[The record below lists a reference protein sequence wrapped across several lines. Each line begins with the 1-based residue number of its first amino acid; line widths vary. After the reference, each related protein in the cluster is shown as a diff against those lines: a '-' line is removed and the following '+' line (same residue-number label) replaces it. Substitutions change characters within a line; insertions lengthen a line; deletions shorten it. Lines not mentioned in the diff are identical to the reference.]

1 MTTSETK
8 PRSTLAALREQVP
21 ERALTTAE
29 ARQVLERQA
38 TRLLKL
44 TEIFGPPVP
53 VEAIAA
59 ALPRLIVKRVAD
71 LPSSGRAQ
79 WNGAA
84 WVLLVDSTEPKV
96 RQRYSL
102 AHELAHVIWHPMAG
116 SVLPDTKKTP
126 ADDRIEYA
134 CEYFAACLLMPRVWM
149 KRAYFDR
156 GIQDVPSLSRLFGV
170 SWVAMRVR
178 LEQLGF
184 VESPRA
190 DTSKE
195 AA

>member
-1 MTTSETK
+1 LA
-8 PRSTLAALREQVP
+8 TLRDQVP
-21 ERALTTAE
+21 QRPLTGYE
-29 ARQVLERQA
+29 VRQVLDRQA

-44 TEIFGPPVP
+44 SETLGPPVP
-53 VEAIAA
+53 VEAIASS
-59 ALPRLIVKRVAD
+59 LPRVVVKRVEN

-102 AHELAHVIWHPMAG
+102 AHELGHVIWHPLSAQA
-116 SVLPDTKKTP
+116 LPDTKRSS
-126 ADDRIEYA
+126 ASERIETA

-149 KRAYFDR
+149 KRAYFDES
-156 GIQDVPSLSRLFGV
+156 IQDVPSLARLFGV
-170 SWVAMRVR
+170 SWLAMRVR

-184 VESPRA
+184 VAVAESEDR
-190 DTSKE
+190 KE